1 MIEQPPLIVPFLDL
15 HAPYAELRAE
25 IDEAIHRVLES
36 GWYILGDE
44 LTAFE
49 QEWAAYVGAR
59 HCIGVANGLDALRL
73 ALLALDVGPGDEVIV
88 PSNTYIATWLA
99 VTQVGA
105 TVRPV
110 DPVERTYNI
119 DPDRLEAAL
128 SPRTRAILPVHLYGQ
143 PAALDQIRAIAR
155 RYGVPVLEDA
165 AQAHGARY
173 CAAPVG
179 AGSDVVGWSF
189 YPGKNLGALGD
200 AGAVTTDDDSLADRL
215 RLLRNYGSRLKY
227 HHEERGI
234 NSRLDELQAA
244 VLRVKLRLLDTW
256 NARRSAAAERYSR
269 ELADADLVLP
279 HVPSWSEPAWHLY
292 VVRSP
297 RRDALKAHLASLGI
311 GTIIHYPTPPHRQPA
326 YADAGYAPDAF
337 PLASAI
343 AREVLSLPLGPHLL
357 PEQQDAVIEA
367 IHSFPGIS

>member
-1 MIEQPPLIVPFLDL
+1 MIEQPPVIVPFLDL
-15 HAPYAELRAE
+15 HAPYAELRTE
-25 IDEAIHRVLES
+25 MDEAIHRVLES
-36 GWYILGDE
+36 GWYVLGEE

-49 QEWAAYVGAR
+49 HEWAAYVGAR
-59 HCIGVANGLDALRL
+59 HGIGVANGLDALRL

-143 PAALDQIRAIAR
+143 PAALDAIRDIAR
-155 RYGVPVLEDA
+155 RHAVPVLEDA

-173 CAAPVG
+173 CGAPVG
-179 AGSDVVGWSF
+179 SGSDVVAWSF

-200 AGAVTTDDDSLADRL
+200 GGAITTNDDSLADRL
-215 RLLRNYGSRLKY
+215 RLLRNYGSRIKY
-227 HHEERGI
+227 QHEERGI

-244 VLRVKLRLLDTW
+244 VLRVKLRHLDGW
-256 NARRSAAAERYSR
+256 NARRSLAAARYSR
-269 ELADADLVLP
+269 ELADTNLLLP
-279 HVPSWSEPAWHLY
+279 SVPSWCKPAWHLY

-297 RRDALKAHLASLGI
+297 RRDALRDHLASLGI

-326 YADAGYAPDAF
+326 YADAGFAPHAF
-337 PLASAI
+337 PLANAI

-357 PEQQDAVIEA
+357 PEQQGEVIDA
-367 IHSFPGIS
+367 IHNFPGIA